1 MAAESP
7 VSATT
12 ARLTAETIFRSAAPK
27 GFCTALSNRRK
38 KPVTPSTALRTA
50 GMNSFPMVICT
61 LSQAEP
67 TLRKEPASV
76 SFIRAA
82 ISAAEPPPASSC
94 LAYSAM
100 APTPSFSISSE
111 NPAMASSPTIIFIA
125 AICSAVPMFLRPAA
139 ISPSTLTGLRRL
151 PALSLTVTPSFW
163 KSSCTSLVGAAI
175 LFSMALSVVPAWL
188 PLMPTLPSSPTMA
201 AVSSN
206 ESPALRATG
215 ATYFIVSPS
224 NSIFVLAVAQ
234 VRASTSATRVISSAF
249 IPNAPRMS
257 EEMSA
262 ARPRSVAVAA
272 ARFSTPGSAAM
283 FSLAEKPA
291 MARYCSA
298 SPTCTAVNWV
308 VAPSSRA
315 VASSAAISSDEA
327 RDTAPTFAIWSSN
340 PAATPTQAP
349 NAPSMTPAASATGA
363 MPSARSPMRFPSD
376 ATPPST
382 PFMAFLTRPS
392 GPEII
397 STKDNVAKTLK
408 TSMGLLPF
416 FISVNHT
423 CQRGEVPFL
432 HPCGLAPLDAPILKI
447 VRRRAM
453 QPVKDKRVPLPEG
466 VRGRR

>member
-1 MAAESP
+1 
-7 VSATT
+7 
-12 ARLTAETIFRSAAPK
+12 
-27 GFCTALSNRRK
+27 
-38 KPVTPSTALRTA
+38 
-50 GMNSFPMVICT
+50 
-61 LSQAEP
+61 
-67 TLRKEPASV
+67 
-76 SFIRAA
+76 
-82 ISAAEPPPASSC
+82 
-94 LAYSAM
+94 
-100 APTPSFSISSE
+100 
-111 NPAMASSPTIIFIA
+111 
-125 AICSAVPMFLRPAA
+125 
-139 ISPSTLTGLRRL
+139 
-151 PALSLTVTPSFW
+151 
-163 KSSCTSLVGAAI
+163 
-175 LFSMALSVVPAWL
+175 
-188 PLMPTLPSSPTMA
+188 
-201 AVSSN
+201 
-206 ESPALRATG
+206 
-215 ATYFIVSPS
+215 
-224 NSIFVLAVAQ
+224 
-234 VRASTSATRVISSAF
+234 
-249 IPNAPRMS
+249 
-257 EEMSA
+257 
-262 ARPRSVAVAA
+262 
-272 ARFSTPGSAAM
+272 
-283 FSLAEKPA
+283 